1 MNAHL
6 HVFYGGTFDPVH
18 NGHLSVA
25 RNARD
30 ALSANVHLMP
40 AADPPHK
47 GPTHADA
54 MQRATMLELATA
66 GEHGLVVDVRELRRE
81 GPSYT
86 IDTLHDIRGELGGDV
101 PIALLLG
108 ADSFRGLPS
117 WKCWRELFEYT
128 HFVVADR
135 AGGHFEEAL
144 ATELADCVAGRWATV
159 SDALHDA
166 AAGLVYRLEQ
176 PLYPESASDIRG
188 RIAAGEAWR
197 DRVPN
202 AVAEFIIQSRL
213 YANQAVTGAPL

>member
-18 NGHLSVA
+18 NGHLAVA

-66 GEHGLVVDVRELRRE
+66 GEHGLVVDIRELRRE

-86 IDTLHDIRGELGGDV
+86 IDTLHDIRGELGGEV
-101 PIALLLG
+101 PSALLLG
-108 ADSFRGLPS
+108 ADSFRGLPG
-117 WKCWRELFEYT
+117 WKCWRELFKHT

-144 ATELADCVAGRWATV
+144 APELADWVAGRWVTV
-159 SDALHDA
+159 SDALHGA

-188 RIAAGEAWR
+188 RIATGDAWR

-213 YANQAVTGAPL
+213 YANQAVTRAPL